1 MQRKLVLIL
10 ISSLFLP
17 SILLFSEEA
26 ANLQVLTR
34 IRQEGFENSKVM
46 EILNRLCD
54 EIGPRLTGSP
64 NMRKANVWAE
74 KQLENWGLTNAHLEA
89 WGPFRRGWSMDRV
102 SANMISPDYAPLVVF
117 PKAWTPGLGGPVQAK
132 VMKVKL
138 ESEAD
143 FANYKGKVAGMI
155 LLLSP
160 IEEIKP
166 QDKPNMTR
174 LSDQQLEHIFH
185 YTPPPPPNKQEARAE
200 FIKKRNF
207 EKALLQFL
215 AEEKVVAVIEPGR
228 GSGGMLF
235 VSWRQYYH
243 PDEPMGVPSLI
254 MVAEQYNRIMRLLNL
269 NVEVELELDLRN
281 TFYEQDLMS
290 YNTIA
295 EIPGT
300 DRKDEVVMLGAHLDS
315 WHAGT
320 GATDNGV
327 GAAVCMEVARI
338 VKTININPRRTI
350 RIALWSGEEQGLE
363 GSRAYV
369 SQHFGARP
377 EPSDPEEKALPEN
390 LRSEGGPLS
399 LKPEHSKLSAYFNFD
414 NGSGKI
420 RGIFLQGNA
429 AARPLFEEWLK
440 PFADLGVTTVSIRD
454 TFGTDHL
461 SFDAV
466 GLPGFQFV
474 QDGLEYGR
482 THHSNIDVVDYVQPD
497 DLMQASVVIA
507 SLVYQAAMYDEMMP
521 RKPLPPDHSAENK
534 KPATIDVPPSSNWRR

>member
-1 MQRKLVLIL
+1 
-10 ISSLFLP
+10 
-17 SILLFSEEA
+17 
-26 ANLQVLTR
+26 
-34 IRQEGFENSKVM
+34 M

-64 NMRKANVWAE
+64 NMRKANEWAR
-74 KQLENWGLTNAHLEA
+74 KQLEDWGLANAHLEA
-89 WGPFRRGWSMDRV
+89 WGPYRRGWSMDRV
-102 SANMISPDYAPLVVF
+102 SVHMISPGYAPLVVF
-117 PKAWTPGLGGPVQAK
+117 PKAWTPGLSGPVQAK

-143 FANYKGKVAGMI
+143 FANYKGKLAGMI
-155 LLLSP
+155 LMLSP

-174 LSDQQLEHIFH
+174 LSDQQLDQIFH
-185 YTPPPPPNKQEARAE
+185 YTPPPPRNKEEARAE
-200 FIKKRNF
+200 FIKKSNF

-215 AEEKVVAVIEPGR
+215 SEEKVVAVIEPGH
-228 GSGGMLF
+228 GSGGMSF
-235 VSWRQYYH
+235 VSWRQYYR
-243 PDEPMGVPSLI
+243 PDEPVGVPSLV
-254 MVAEQYNRIMRLLNL
+254 MAAEQYNRIMRLLGL
-269 NVEVELELDLRN
+269 NIEVELELELKN

-290 YNTIA
+290 YNTLA

-315 WHAGT
+315 WHVGT

-327 GAAVCMEVARI
+327 GAAVCMEVTRI
-338 VKTININPRRTI
+338 LKALNVNPRRTI

-363 GSRAYV
+363 GSHAYV
-369 SQHFGARP
+369 SQHFGSRP
-377 EPSDPEEKALPEN
+377 EPSDPEEKALPDN
-390 LRSEGGPLS
+390 LQSYQGPLS
-399 LKPEHSKLSAYFNFD
+399 LKPEHSKLSVYFNFD

-429 AARPLFEEWLK
+429 AARPIFEEWLK

-507 SLVYQAAMYDEMMP
+507 SLVYQAAMRDEMMP
-521 RKPLPPDHSAENK
+521 RKPLPPDRPAEEK
-534 KPATIDVPPSSNWRR
+534 KPATVEVSPPRSMNR

>member
-1 MQRKLVLIL
+1 MRRTVALTVLCFFL
-10 ISSLFLP
+10 SSTVQ
-17 SILLFSEEA
+17 SWSEE
-26 ANLQVLTR
+26 NVDLQMLTR
-34 IRQEGFENSKVM
+34 IRQEGFGNSKVM
-46 EILNRLCD
+46 EILSRLCD

-64 NMRKANVWAE
+64 NMRKANEWAR
-74 KQLENWGLTNAHLEA
+74 KQLEDWGLTNAHLEA
-89 WGPFRRGWSMDRV
+89 WGPYRRGWSMDRV
-102 SANMISPDYAPLVVF
+102 SGHMISPDYAPLVVF
-117 PKAWTPGLGGPVQAK
+117 PKAWTPSLKGPVRAK

-143 FANYKGKVAGMI
+143 FANYKGKLAGRI

-174 LSDQQLEHIFH
+174 LSDQQLDQIFH
-185 YTPPPPPNKQEARAE
+185 YTPPPASNKPEARAE
-200 FIKKRNF
+200 YIKKRNF
-207 EKALLQFL
+207 ERALVQFL

-235 VSWRQYYH
+235 ASWRQYYR
-243 PDEPMGVPSLI
+243 PDEPVGVPSLV
-254 MVAEQYNRIMRLLNL
+254 MASEQYNRIMRLIGL
-269 NVEVELELDLRN
+269 NVEVELELEVKN
-281 TFYEQDLMS
+281 TFYEQGLMS
-290 YNTIA
+290 YNTLA

-315 WHAGT
+315 WHVGT

-327 GAAVCMEVARI
+327 GSAVCMEVTRI
-338 VKTININPRRTI
+338 LMALKVNPRRTI
-350 RIALWSGEEQGLE
+350 RIALWSGEEQGLK

-369 SQHFGARP
+369 SQHFGSRP
-377 EPSDPEEKALPEN
+377 EPSDPEERDLPEN
-390 LRSEGGPLS
+390 LHSYEGPLS
-399 LKPEHSKLSAYFNFD
+399 LKPEHSKLSVYFNFD

-420 RGIFLQGNA
+420 RGIFLQGNT
-429 AARPLFEEWLK
+429 AARPIFEEWLK

-482 THHSNIDVVDYVQPD
+482 THHSNIDVVDHVQPE

-507 SLVYQAAMYDEMMP
+507 SLVYQAAMRDEMMP
-521 RKPLPPDHSAENK
+521 RKPLPPDRPAEEK
-534 KPATIDVPPSSNWRR
+534 KPVTVEVPPRQSGG